1 LSRGI
6 LSVII
11 VNMRIMLKE
20 LRESQ
25 FLTQHELAE
34 KAGVGIAT
42 IARIEKGTRRP
53 TFRTIKR
60 LAAALGVEPSE
71 LAKRESQ

>member
-1 LSRGI
+1 
-6 LSVII
+6 
-11 VNMRIMLKE
+11 MRIMLKE

>member
-1 LSRGI
+1 MSRGL

-11 VNMRIMLKE
+11 INVRIVLKE

-25 FLTQHELAE
+25 FFTQRELAE
-34 KAGVGIAT
+34 RSGVGVAT
-42 IARIEKGTRRP
+42 IARIEKGTHSP

-71 LAKRESQ
+71 LAKRES

>member
-1 LSRGI
+1 MN
-6 LSVII
+6 V
-11 VNMRIMLKE
+11 RIMLKE

-25 FLTQHELAE
+25 FLTQRELAE
-34 KAGVGIAT
+34 KSGVGVAT
-42 IARIEKGTRRP
+42 IARIEKGTRHP

-71 LAKRESQ
+71 LAKRES